1 MLLMI
6 DCFNVFQRYTYKWT
20 FSKITNWHTSKII
33 LLDSSYVFLKAI
45 SRAQKRNII
54 FVKGNPKILK
64 VLLNITQWM
73 LWCYSCVSAKHNIS
87 LFISLT
93 SLLMPY
99 HSFESDLIFNNK
111 IVVVSS
117 VTHSFSIFSKIL
129 SWCSRSYSCTVNFT
143 IKKSLW

>member
-1 MLLMI
+1 M
-6 DCFNVFQRYTYKWT
+6 NV
-20 FSKITNWHTSKII
+20 
-33 LLDSSYVFLKAI
+33 DAVAVFP
-45 SRAQKRNII
+45 RN
-54 FVKGNPKILK
+54 
-64 VLLNITQWM
+64 
-73 LWCYSCVSAKHNIS
+73 NIS

-117 VTHSFSIFSKIL
+117 VTHIFSVFSKIL

-143 IKKSLW
+143 IKKSLWKLETLLSAVYIWLYLNVICFCKSKFTRPLWVEPCTLYMVLAHDSLSENFVCSFDARWDEAYTSRYAN